1 MMFSKPFLFGDLVGT
16 PQFGESETTVTYTN
30 NSCSPLDVWTKSPSQ
45 RIIMIWTADEGFGLQ
60 NALSIGILN
69 PCLNF
74 CTHFMGLREKLGN
87 LTFPKLQNQEFR
99 FGPKKSNLKWGRN
112 GCVKASS
119 SALLELVPE
128 TKKENLE
135 FELPMYDPSKGLVV
149 DLAVVGG
156 GPAGLAV
163 AQQVSEAGL
172 SVCSIDPSPKLI
184 WPNNYGVW
192 VDEFEAMDLLDCL
205 DTTWSGAVVFIDDH
219 SKKDLGRPYA
229 RVNRKLLKSKM
240 MQKCI
245 LNGVKFHQAK
255 VIKVIHEES
264 KSLLICN
271 DGVTIQAAVVLD
283 ATGFSRCLVQYDK
296 PYNPGY
302 QVAYGIL
309 AEVEEHPFDVD
320 KMVFMDWRDSHLN
333 NNMELKNRNSRI
345 PTFLYAMPFS
355 SNRIFLEETSLVAR
369 PGVPMEDIQER
380 MVARL
385 RHLGIKVKSIEEDER
400 CIIPMGGPLQCSLKE
415 LLALVEQLEWSTL
428 RLVWRDLWPIER
440 RRQREFFCFGMDILL
455 KLDLQGTRRREDGE
469 VVLLNPAEKE
479 SKNCTQEC
487 QESPGATEMVV
498 QEPLSHPS
506 AHYVAIL
513 LLNFLFY
520 IFKAPEY
527 AGPPQLRMIYS
538 GSRIRKHIRGSLRGP
553 KKRQEQKEMSLPP
566 LLGLKR
572 IPAAVS
578 SFPFQY
584 VSKWCLWD
592 HVLLWNLLVGQRV
605 FFARGPTLEPQME
618 VDSPARTTFL

>member
-1 MMFSKPFLFGDLVGT
+1 MDTLLK
-16 PQFGESETTVTYTN
+16 
-30 NSCSPLDVWTKSPSQ
+30 
-45 RIIMIWTADEGFGLQ
+45 
-60 NALSIGILN
+60 
-69 PCLNF
+69 
-74 CTHFMGLREKLGN
+74 THN
-87 LTFPKLQNQEFR
+87 KLQFLHPVHGFADKVSAFSSLKPQNLEPKFHS
-99 FGPKKSNLKWGRN
+99 KKSHTKLSKGF
-112 GCVKASS
+112 CVKASS

-205 DTTWSGAVVFIDDH
+205 DTTWSGAVVYIDD
-219 SKKDLGRPYA
+219 K
-229 RVNRKLLKSKM
+229 VNRKQLKSKM

-245 LNGVKFHQAK
+245 SNGVKFHQAK
-255 VIKVIHEES
+255 VVKVIHEES

-309 AEVEEHPFDVD
+309 AEVEEHPFDTN

-333 NNMELKNRNSRI
+333 NNKELKERNRRI

-355 SNRIFLEETSLVAR
+355 SQRIFLEETSLVAR
-369 PGVPMEDIQER
+369 PGVPMKDIQER

-385 RHLGIKVKSIEEDER
+385 SHLGIKVKSIEEDEHCR
-400 CIIPMGGPLQCSLKE
+400 VVGIGGTAGMVHPSTGYMVART
-415 LLALVEQLEWSTL
+415 LAAAPIVANAIVQYLGSDRGILGNDLSAE
-428 RLVWRDLWPIER
+428 VWKDLWPIER

-455 KLDLQGTRRREDGE
+455 KLDLHSTRRFFDAFFDLEPRYWHGF
-469 VVLLNPAEKE
+469 LSSGCFFL
-479 SKNCTQEC
+479 SSYFLG
-487 QESPGATEMVV
+487 SPFFHASSTSRLEIMAKGTL
-498 QEPLSHPS
+498 PL
-506 AHYVAIL
+506 V
-513 LLNFLFY
+513 N
-520 IFKAPEY
+520 
-527 AGPPQLRMIYS
+527 MIN
-538 GSRIRKHIRGSLRGP
+538 
-553 KKRQEQKEMSLPP
+553 
-566 LLGLKR
+566 
-572 IPAAVS
+572 
-578 SFPFQY
+578 
-584 VSKWCLWD
+584 
-592 HVLLWNLLVGQRV
+592 NLLQDR
-605 FFARGPTLEPQME
+605 E
-618 VDSPARTTFL
+618 

>member
-1 MMFSKPFLFGDLVGT
+1 MDTLLKTHSK
-16 PQFGESETTVTYTN
+16 
-30 NSCSPLDVWTKSPSQ
+30 
-45 RIIMIWTADEGFGLQ
+45 
-60 NALSIGILN
+60 
-69 PCLNF
+69 
-74 CTHFMGLREKLGN
+74 
-87 LTFPKLQNQEFR
+87 LTFLHPLHGFAEKVGSLSSFNFHNKEDR
-99 FGPKKSNLKWGRN
+99 FGSKKPQLKWGKKV
-112 GCVKASS
+112 CVKSSS

-128 TKKENLE
+128 TKKESLE

-205 DTTWSGAVVFIDDH
+205 DTTWSGAVVYVNDQSTKNLD
-219 SKKDLGRPYA
+219 RPYG
-229 RVNRKLLKSKM
+229 RVNRKQLKSKM

-302 QVAYGIL
+302 QVAYGIV
-309 AEVEEHPFDVD
+309 AEVEEHPFDLN

-333 NNMELKNRNSRI
+333 NNMELKERNRRI

-355 SNRIFLEETSLVAR
+355 SERIFLEETSLVAR
-369 PGVPMEDIQER
+369 PGVSMEDIQER

-400 CIIPMGGPLQCSLKE
+400 CVIPMGGPLPVIPQRVVGIGGTAGMVHPSTGYMVARTLAAAPIIANSIVQYFGSERSCLGNE
-415 LLALVEQLEWSTL
+415 LCAE
-428 RLVWRDLWPIER
+428 VWKDLWPIER

-455 KLDLQGTRRREDGE
+455 KLDLHATRRFFDAFFD
-469 VVLLNPAEKE
+469 L
-479 SKNCTQEC
+479 
-487 QESPGATEMVV
+487 
-498 QEPLSHPS
+498 EPRYWHGFLSS
-506 AHYVAIL
+506 RL
-513 LLNFLFY
+513 FLPEL
-520 IFKAPEY
+520 IFFGLSLFSHA
-527 AGPPQLRMIYS
+527 S
-538 GSRIRKHIRGSLRGP
+538 NTSRIEIMAKGT
-553 KKRQEQKEMSLPP
+553 LP
-566 LLGLKR
+566 LVKM
-572 IPAAVS
+572 IN
-578 SFPFQY
+578 
-584 VSKWCLWD
+584 
-592 HVLLWNLLVGQRV
+592 NLLQDR
-605 FFARGPTLEPQME
+605 E
-618 VDSPARTTFL
+618 

>member
-1 MMFSKPFLFGDLVGT
+1 MDTLLKTHNKLEFL
-16 PQFGESETTVTYTN
+16 PQVH
-30 NSCSPLDVWTKSPSQ
+30 
-45 RIIMIWTADEGFGLQ
+45 GFLQ
-60 NALSIGILN
+60 K
-69 PCLNF
+69 
-74 CTHFMGLREKLGN
+74 EGN
-87 LTFPKLQNQEFR
+87 LSSSKHQNQNFR
-99 FGPKKSNLKWGRN
+99 FGSRKSYPKRGKS

-128 TKKENLE
+128 TKKENLD

-172 SVCSIDPSPKLI
+172 SVCSIDPYPRLI

-205 DTTWSGAVVFIDDH
+205 DSTWSGAAVFIDDNV
-219 SKKDLGRPYA
+219 KKDLGRPYG
-229 RVNRKLLKSKM
+229 RVNRKQLKSKM
-240 MQKCI
+240 LQKCI
-245 LNGVKFHQAK
+245 SNGVKFHQAK

-271 DGVTIQAAVVLD
+271 DGVTVQASVVLD

-333 NNMELKNRNSRI
+333 DNLELKQRNSKI

-355 SNRIFLEETSLVAR
+355 KNRIFLEETSLVAR
-369 PGVPMEDIQER
+369 PGLPMKDIQER

-385 RHLGIKVKSIEEDER
+385 KHLGIKVKSIEEDEH
-400 CIIPMGGPLQCSLKE
+400 CVIPMGGPLPVLPQRVVGIGGTAGMVHPSTGYMVARTLAAAPTVANSIVQYLGSERKLTGDE
-415 LLALVEQLEWSTL
+415 LSVE
-428 RLVWRDLWPIER
+428 VWKNLWPIER

-455 KLDLQGTRRREDGE
+455 KLDLQGTRRFFNAFFD
-469 VVLLNPAEKE
+469 L
-479 SKNCTQEC
+479 
-487 QESPGATEMVV
+487 
-498 QEPLSHPS
+498 EPRYWHGFLSS
-506 AHYVAIL
+506 RL
-513 LLNFLFY
+513 FLPEL
-520 IFKAPEY
+520 IFFGLSLFSHA
-527 AGPPQLRMIYS
+527 S
-538 GSRIRKHIRGSLRGP
+538 NTSRIEIMAKGTLPLANMIGNLIRDG
-553 KKRQEQKEMSLPP
+553 
-566 LLGLKR
+566 
-572 IPAAVS
+572 
-578 SFPFQY
+578 
-584 VSKWCLWD
+584 D
-592 HVLLWNLLVGQRV
+592 
-605 FFARGPTLEPQME
+605 
-618 VDSPARTTFL
+618 